1 MISIES
7 IKGHAEARY
16 VLAAVVL
23 LLAASAVLAY
33 DYSRATGGGD
43 GSNEGAREVVP
54 YGDNT
59 FIDAAGEAKLI
70 YTVVSDTDTVKTVR
84 ITDMVRD
91 PRSSSFTTFP
101 TQVIDGTDTYDVV
114 GNTVTYDGTTKK
126 YTDDFG
132 LEYKIDLSKTYVTIG
147 GYSGA
152 GSSVVFPDKIYY
164 DDKEYKVAGVQ
175 NSCTIFQSASI
186 SSLTVLVS
194 YDDYKLGEKF
204 MPGNTNLST
213 LKFIVDN
220 DDPAGDG
227 LIDLQAAFKGCTGLT
242 TLVLPN
248 ALHRADNAF
257 EGCTGLGSDM
267 ETPFLFNTKLRITQ
281 TETSNVFA
289 NCIDTDGNGLK
300 YLELGRNVNKVSTVF
315 SGCTGIRVIYNT
327 GTTISESD
335 IAGSI
340 LESGSH
346 NVLLFNNPGGE
357 FTKWSSITTDAEG
370 TAITNITMPEGTLGG
385 VDIPEWSHKDG
396 IARYNSGGEYTSF
409 SPWSTNEHEYSYYY
423 YALYGSCTVTYH
435 VTYKD
440 TDGTTKTDEQIQ
452 TVVCMY
458 NTLLYDENNYPNA
471 TVQAKIKEIVDDEE
485 KTNPVWTDAT
495 NLVPNKNTTTYRL
508 GQSLTV
514 FCDLDLY
521 LYLDDI
527 SSKSI
532 TLTYKWDYID
542 TTGTPAL
549 KTYIY
554 SSSATSG
561 NINLASYADFKNAKT
576 SSGDVLSDNAEAISY
591 LEANYFWYSSILW
604 SSPDG
609 NTMNTGGGFCTF
621 YESTYMTLKMNAGDF
636 YYEAGGDIRWYTGPY
651 SSVSVNPN
659 IVISKDNTSFKCW
672 KMNGTEYYPGEVFSP
687 QSWEQR
693 LNIVWNDD
701 NLGKSTVTYCN
712 LYDRAEGKESSEY
725 VYGEQTTLASSYT
738 RPGYRLVG
746 WSYSENGNVNFSLK
760 TPVTMLSDL
769 RLYAVWEEGSSSQS
783 PTVITENLLVSIDN
797 IPAGD
802 YNTEFIFIGALA
814 DGDRVVWTSTFCNS
828 AGTEVAKPT
837 DVGVYVIKV
846 GYQVFNGTTD
856 VTGNYYSG
864 YDGNPVTENCYSGFL
879 TIYGGEH
886 STVAD

>member
-1 MISIES
+1 M
-7 IKGHAEARY
+7 
-16 VLAAVVL
+16 
-23 LLAASAVLAY
+23 
-33 DYSRATGGGD
+33 
-43 GSNEGAREVVP
+43 
-54 YGDNT
+54 
-59 FIDAAGEAKLI
+59 
-70 YTVVSDTDTVKTVR
+70 VSDTDTVKTVR

-91 PRSSSFTTFP
+91 LRSSSFTTFP
-101 TQVIDGTDTYDVV
+101 TQVTDGTDTYDVV
-114 GNTVTYDGTTKK
+114 GNTVTYIESNKK

-132 LEYKIDLSKTYVTIG
+132 LEYKIDLSKTYVTIE

-152 GSSVVFPDKIYY
+152 GSSVIFPDKIYY

-175 NSCTIFQSASI
+175 SSCTSFQSAPI

-204 MPGNTNLST
+204 MPNNTNLNT
-213 LKFIVDN
+213 LKFIVNNDN
-220 DDPAGDG
+220 PDGEG

-242 TLVLPN
+242 TLILPN
-248 ALHRADNAF
+248 AMHRADNAF

-267 ETPFLFNTKLRITQ
+267 EAPFLFNTKLRITQ
-281 TETSNVFA
+281 TETNNVFA

-340 LESGSH
+340 LESGSN

-357 FTKWSSITTDAEG
+357 FTKWSSITTDTEG
-370 TAITNITMPEGTLGG
+370 TAVTNITMPEGTLGG

-396 IARYNSGGEYTSF
+396 ITRYNSGNEYTSF
-409 SPWSTNEHEYSYYY
+409 SPWSTSEHEYSYYY

-495 NLVPNKNTTTYRL
+495 NLVPNKNITTYRL

-549 KTYIY
+549 KTYVY
-554 SSSATSG
+554 SSSSTSG

-591 LEANYFWYSSILW
+591 LGAEYFWYGSILW

-609 NTMNTGGGFCTF
+609 NTMNAGGNFCTF
-621 YESTYMTLKMNAGDF
+621 YESTYMTLKMNSGDF
-636 YYEAGGDIRWYTGPY
+636 FYTSGQDIRWYTGPH

-659 IVISKDNTSFKCW
+659 IVTCKDNTSFKCW
-672 KMNGTEYYPGEVFSP
+672 KINNIEYYPGAVFSP
-687 QSWEQR
+687 QSWENR
-693 LNIVWNDD
+693 LSIEWSD
-701 NLGKSTVTYCN
+701 NSGKSTVTYCN

-725 VYGEQTTLASSYT
+725 VYGEQTTLASDYT

-746 WSYSENGNVNFSLK
+746 WSYSERGNVNFSLK

-783 PTVITENLLVSIDN
+783 PIVITENLLVSIDN

-802 YNTEFIFIGALA
+802 YDTEFVFIGALA
-814 DGDRVVWTSTFCNS
+814 DGDRVVWTQSFCNG
-828 AGTEVAKPT
+828 AGTVVAKPT
-837 DVGVYVIKV
+837 DVGVYTIKV
-846 GYQVFNGTTD
+846 GYRVFNGTTD

-879 TIYGGEH
+879 TIYDGER
-886 STVAD
+886 STVTD